1 MVTTH
6 SSALNCTESA
16 CACVRVCACV
26 RAHAGLNY
34 GVFLVFLLLDQVN
47 SNVQVREMDRNI
59 LMAPF
64 QKIREP
70 TLYFDS
76 KRRRQPRGLGV
87 WGIDALQCDSN
98 QNDEGDEVGRDGRG

>member
-1 MVTTH
+1 M
-6 SSALNCTESA
+6 
-16 CACVRVCACV
+16 CVCVCVHACV
-26 RAHAGLNY
+26 RACVCACRPELWS
-34 GVFLVFLLLDQVN
+34 VFGFFAFGPSELKCT
-47 SNVQVREMDRNI
+47 SERNG
-59 LMAPF
+59 
-64 QKIREP
+64 QKYFNGSLSENQREP